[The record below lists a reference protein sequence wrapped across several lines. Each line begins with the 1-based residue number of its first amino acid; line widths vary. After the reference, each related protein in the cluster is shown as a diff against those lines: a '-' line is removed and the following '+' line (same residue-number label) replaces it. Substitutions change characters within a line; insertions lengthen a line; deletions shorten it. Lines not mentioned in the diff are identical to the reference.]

1 MTLSKSAGFAKIR
14 FRTPLNRLH
23 MIMMPD
29 RCGPM
34 ETAKIQ
40 EIIAEHF
47 ADPRSATDLRD
58 LLRKVADKK
67 GIQAGNAALTEG
79 SAFVYDYIEQVPYML
94 TVAWTSAR
102 NVGIETEVQLILKMV
117 ESYWI
122 EDDDVIPDNL
132 GIFGIL
138 DDAYCSLSSMQ
149 AVSDLYRQQ
158 TGKFLFPDDL
168 TSANII
174 MRKIIGEPFTSQ
186 LDDIVRTALTEAHVK
201 EAVKLLASPEN
212 QQLIDSQAT
221 IWNHGP
227 VSELPVKQL
236 RGLGLTAD

>member
-1 MTLSKSAGFAKIR
+1 
-14 FRTPLNRLH
+14 
-23 MIMMPD
+23 
-29 RCGPM
+29 M

-40 EIIAEHF
+40 KIITDQFADAKSAMDLHKLLKEIAE
-47 ADPRSATDLRD
+47 R
-58 LLRKVADKK
+58 
-67 GIQAGNAALTEG
+67 EG
-79 SAFVYDYIEQVPYML
+79 MQPNSIELAHGSSFIYNYIEQVPYLL

-102 NVGIETEVQLILKMV
+102 NVGLETEIKSILEMV

-122 EDDDVIPDNL
+122 EDDDVIPDSL

-149 AVSDLYRQQ
+149 ALSDLYRMQS
-158 TGKFLFPDDL
+158 GKYLFPDDL
-168 TSANII
+168 TSANKI

-186 LDDIVRTALTEAHVK
+186 LDDIVNKAVADARVG
-201 EAVKLLASPEN
+201 EAVKLLASPEK

-227 VSELPVKQL
+227 VSELPVSQL
-236 RGLGLTAD
+236 EGLGLTVD